1 MYTNDTSEQ
10 KNVLYDLMKTN
21 GNQMIIKKTALMYK
35 EKQLILVKSL
45 KNTCKENYSW
55 QHCRPG

>member
-1 MYTNDTSEQ
+1 MYTNVASEQ

-21 GNQMIIKKTALMYK
+21 GNQMIIKKTALIYK

-45 KNTCKENYSW
+45 KNTCKEIYS
-55 QHCRPG
+55 